1 MKITCAEIFCTF
13 SLKNSHSKYFT
24 FIFCKY
30 QPLIKILSVWTF
42 LSFRK
47 NGVGGT
53 RFDGLILPK
62 IRSCSTWLFM
72 DLPRFSPFQIENW
85 ILFLGESKCID
96 ELGWEGKGL
105 GYGFWKLFNYQANI
119 PNSVINF
126 WNL

>member
-1 MKITCAEIFCTF
+1 MKTTCTEIFCTF

-96 ELGWEGKGL
+96 ELGWKRKFL
-105 GYGFWKLFNYQANI
+105 GFYKLITKNTPNYHY
-119 PNSVINF
+119 
-126 WNL
+126 